1 MRSSHNMVAY
11 LGGNHVHKVIYF
23 ALFFGCAGTSLLG
36 GLFKYCLDLFSF
48 SFSDHSLFPKPSSSQ
63 RGHTQPVAWQ
73 HPFSWRQPSGAL
85 HSPTLIWVGW
95 PLVLLHSYTFE
106 FTFTD
111 SLRIPFPFFL
121 CQSPVSWIP
130 CPVLFTSS
138 LWTYSQELPGN
149 HLFCFLCVSVLKCS

>member
-11 LGGNHVHKVIYF
+11 LGGNRMHKVIYF

-121 CQSPVSWIP
+121 C
-130 CPVLFTSS
+130 
-138 LWTYSQELPGN
+138 
-149 HLFCFLCVSVLKCS
+149 

>member
-1 MRSSHNMVAY
+1 MVAY

-23 ALFFGCAGTSLLG
+23 ALFLAVLG
-36 GLFKYCLDLFSF
+36 LHCWEGFSNIVWTYF
-48 SFSDHSLFPKPSSSQ
+48 YFFSDHSLIPKPSSSQ
-63 RGHTQPVAWQ
+63 CGHTHPVAWQ
-73 HPFSWRQPSGAL
+73 HPFFWRQPSGVL

-121 CQSPVSWIP
+121 C
-130 CPVLFTSS
+130 
-138 LWTYSQELPGN
+138 
-149 HLFCFLCVSVLKCS
+149 